1 MKAWVHLLISEF
13 FFSFQIW
20 SFIPFILADKTSQ
33 EIVIM
38 RGREGEENCDP
49 KKKKKKHT
57 PKNSYPT
64 ILNIKSR
71 QALQTCRIKK
81 LTKASRLHPQNHWG
95 MIITDSISGAD
106 T

>member
-1 MKAWVHLLISEF
+1 
-13 FFSFQIW
+13 
-20 SFIPFILADKTSQ
+20 
-33 EIVIM
+33 M

-49 KKKKKKHT
+49 KKKT
-57 PKNSYPT
+57 PKNSYCK

-71 QALQTCRIKK
+71 QTLQTCRIKK
-81 LTKASRLHPQNHWG
+81 LMKAPRLHPQNHWG